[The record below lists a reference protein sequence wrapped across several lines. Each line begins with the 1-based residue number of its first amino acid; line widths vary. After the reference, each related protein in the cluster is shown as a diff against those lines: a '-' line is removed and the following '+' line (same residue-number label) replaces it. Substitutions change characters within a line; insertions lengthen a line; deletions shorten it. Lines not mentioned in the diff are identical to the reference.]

1 MALGSS
7 LRLVRAST
15 LLIEYLQRQH
25 EEWWLRK
32 QKEVL
37 EEEKFQWNIEEDKTE
52 ILVAPRE
59 K

>member
-25 EEWWLRK
+25 EERWLRK

-37 EEEKFQWNIEEDKTE
+37 EEEKFQWHIEEDKTE